1 MHFSSQICLFPFFVI
16 SCTHLI
22 GDPLQNTIENK
33 IIKKTKENKFNSA
46 KEIRIESQWLITYD
60 SKVKL

>member
-16 SCTHLI
+16 SCTRLI

-46 KEIRIESQWLITYD
+46 KEIRIESQ
-60 SKVKL
+60 